1 MKLPD
6 TKIILFNV
14 AAGLVSVAAIV
25 AVVRSFL
32 ITPGLAPCSERY
44 ASGTVFA
51 LEREGVVQ
59 TAADLQARL
68 GGRDVGLVEN
78 AVVSKVKDGPVPVAL
93 SVNLPKGSAS
103 PLSSSPAG
111 GGVSFSWEPNSIQSK
126 TSACLAYSVLLPAGF
141 EFGRGGVLP
150 GIRGADADKQAQ
162 DGFISQL
169 VWRAGGRVGVTN
181 RVTSNS
187 QLRVFPYSQEDAV
200 FPRGR
205 WTKVEQE
212 VVLNAPKETRGV
224 VRVWIDGRLVLD
236 VNALTLRSKPE
247 VAISGV
253 AVDAFYNGD
262 AAGGGAPANTKLSL
276 SPLEIRWQ

>member
-6 TKIILFNV
+6 TKIILFNI

-25 AVVRSFL
+25 AAVRSFL
-32 ITPGLAPCSERY
+32 ITPGVAPCSERY

-51 LEREGVVQ
+51 LEREGVIQ
-59 TAADLQARL
+59 TPVDLQARL

-78 AVVSKVKDGPVPVAL
+78 AVVSKAKIGPVPVAL

-103 PLSSSPAG
+103 PHSSATPT
-111 GGVSFSWEPNSIQSK
+111 GGVSFSWEPKSIQAK
-126 TSACLAYSVLLPAGF
+126 TSACLAYSVLLPEGF

-150 GIRGADADKQAQ
+150 GIRGADADRQGQ

-187 QLRVFPYSQEDAV
+187 QLRVFPYAQENAV

-212 VVLNAPKETRGV
+212 VVLGAPKETKGV

-236 VNALTLRSKPE
+236 VNAPVLRGKPD

-253 AVDAFYNGD
+253 AVDAFYSGD
-262 AAGGGAPANTKLSL
+262 DASGGAPADTRLSL